1 MRTPAIEIIM
11 MLVLALVMCIN
22 TLAAQSPPATFLI
35 KPAKLL
41 DGKRK
46 IARQEPVMLQAL
58 AELLSIADKSLKNGP
73 YSVVYKEKVPPSG
86 DKHDYMSVGP
96 YWWPDSTKANG
107 LPYIRKDGQVNP
119 ERYAI
124 KDDEYQNAI
133 SRDVYFLGLA
143 WFYTGNEKYAIHAA
157 GLLRTWFLDTATRMN
172 PHLNYGQAIPGIT
185 DGRGIGLIDTHNVTM
200 LIDGIQLLKGS
211 RALSAAEYKGIQDW
225 YRQFLQW
232 MRTSPIGM
240 DEADELNNHGT
251 WYDVQQV
258 AIALF
263 TGQKELAR
271 QMLEQQSKKR
281 IDNQLEAEG
290 GQPKELARTLSWNYS
305 LFNLRAFFELALL
318 AENVDVDLWNYESPG
333 KKSLKK
339 AYAWLLPYVTG
350 KKEWQYQQIKP
361 KHDDDFLELSEV
373 AAEKYRD
380 IDLAALRV
388 RHRDFRNNLL
398 LLTDWAY

>member
-1 MRTPAIEIIM
+1 MKTPAIEIIIM
-11 MLVLALVMCIN
+11 LILVLLMCIN
-22 TLAAQSPPATFLI
+22 TLAAQSPPETFLI

-46 IARQEPVMLQAL
+46 IAREEPAMLQAL

-96 YWWPDSTKANG
+96 YWWPDSTKADG

-143 WFYTGNEKYAIHAA
+143 WFYTGNEKYAVHAA

-263 TGQKELAR
+263 TGQQELAR

-281 IDNQLEAEG
+281 IDNQLEAAG

-318 AENVDVDLWNYESPG
+318 AENVKVDLWNYESPG

-339 AYAWLLPYVTG
+339 AYAWLLPYAAG
-350 KKEWQYQQIKP
+350 KKEWEYQQIKP
-361 KHDDDFLELSEV
+361 KHDEDFLELSEV
-373 AAEKYRD
+373 AAEKYTD
-380 IDLAALRV
+380 IDLAALRE
-388 RHRDFRNNLL
+388 RHSDFRNNLL

>member
-1 MRTPAIEIIM
+1 MRTPSIEICIM
-11 MLVLALVMCIN
+11 LLLALLMCIS
-22 TLAAQSPPATFLI
+22 TLAAQSPPETFLI

-46 IARQEPVMLQAL
+46 IAQRDTAMQRAL
-58 AELLSIADKSLKNGP
+58 TELLSIADRSLRNGP
-73 YSVVYKEKVPPSG
+73 YSVVYKNKVPPSG
-86 DKHDYMSVGP
+86 NKHDYMSVGP
-96 YWWPDSTKANG
+96 YWWPDSSKANG

-124 KDDEYQNAI
+124 KDDEFQNAI

-143 WFYTGNEKYAIHAA
+143 WFYTGNEKYAAHAA

-211 RALSAAEYKGIQDW
+211 KALSTAEYEGIQEW

-232 MRTSPIGM
+232 MRSSPIGK

-258 AIALF
+258 IIALF
-263 TGQKELAR
+263 TGQRELAKE
-271 QMLEQQSKKR
+271 MLEQQTKRR
-281 IDNQLEAEG
+281 IDKQLEADGE
-290 GQPKELARTLSWNYS
+290 QPKELARTLSWNYS

-318 AENVDVDLWNYESPG
+318 AENVQVDLWHYESPG
-333 KKSLKK
+333 RKSLKK
-339 AYAWLLPYVTG
+339 AYTWLLPYATG
-350 KKEWQYQQIKP
+350 KKEWQHQQIKP
-361 KHDDDFLELSEV
+361 RHNEEFLELSEV
-373 AAEKYRD
+373 AAKKYTD
-380 IDLAALRV
+380 IDLAVLREK
-388 RHRDFRNNLL
+388 HGNFRNNLI

>member
-1 MRTPAIEIIM
+1 MRTPAIEIII
-11 MLVLALVMCIN
+11 MLIFILLTCIN
-22 TLAAQSPPATFLI
+22 TLAAQSPPETFLI

-46 IARQEPVMLQAL
+46 IARQEPAMLQAL

-143 WFYTGNEKYAIHAA
+143 WFYTGNEKYAAHAA

-263 TGQKELAR
+263 TGQKDLAR

-281 IDNQLEAEG
+281 IDNQLEAAG

-318 AENVDVDLWNYESPG
+318 AENVNVDLWNYESPG

-339 AYAWLLPYVTG
+339 AYAWLLPYAIG

-361 KHDDDFLELSEV
+361 KHDEDFLELSEV
-373 AAEKYRD
+373 AAEKYTD
-380 IDLAALRV
+380 IDLAALRE

>member
-1 MRTPAIEIIM
+1 MKTPAIEIIIM
-11 MLVLALVMCIN
+11 LILVLLMCIN
-22 TLAAQSPPATFLI
+22 TLAAQSPPETFLI

-46 IARQEPVMLQAL
+46 IAREEPAMLQAL

-96 YWWPDSTKANG
+96 YWWPDSTKADG

-143 WFYTGNEKYAIHAA
+143 WFYTGNEKYAVHAA

-263 TGQKELAR
+263 TGQQELAR

-281 IDNQLEAEG
+281 IDNQLEAAG

-318 AENVDVDLWNYESPG
+318 AENVKVDLWNYESPG

-339 AYAWLLPYVTG
+339 AYAWLLPYAAG
-350 KKEWQYQQIKP
+350 KKEWEYQQIKP
-361 KHDDDFLELSEV
+361 KHDEDFLELSEV
-373 AAEKYRD
+373 AAEKYTD
-380 IDLAALRV
+380 IDLAALRE

>member
-1 MRTPAIEIIM
+1 MPAIEICIM
-11 MLVLALVMCIN
+11 LIVALLICFQ
-22 TLAAQSPPATFLI
+22 TLSAQSPPETFLV

-46 IARQEPVMLQAL
+46 IAQQEPVMQQAL
-58 AELLSIADKSLKNGP
+58 TELLSIADRSLRNGP
-73 YSVVYKEKVPPSG
+73 YSVVYKDKAPPSG
-86 DKHDYMSVGP
+86 NKHDYMSVGP
-96 YWWPDSTKANG
+96 YWWPDSSKTNG
-107 LPYIRKDGQVNP
+107 LPYIRKDGHVNP

-124 KDDEYQNAI
+124 KDDEFQNAI

-143 WFYTGNEKYAIHAA
+143 WFYTGNEKYAAHAA

-200 LIDGIQLLKGS
+200 LIDGIQLLKDS
-211 RALSAAEYKGIQDW
+211 KALSAAEYKGIQEW

-232 MRTSPIGM
+232 MRSSPIGR

-258 AIALF
+258 VIALF
-263 TGQKELAR
+263 TGQRDLAKE
-271 QMLEQQSKKR
+271 MLEQQTKKR
-281 IDNQLEAEG
+281 IDKQLEADG

-318 AENVDVDLWNYESPG
+318 AENVQVDLWNYESPG
-333 KKSLKK
+333 RKSLKK
-339 AYAWLLPYVTG
+339 AYTWLLPYATG

-361 KHDDDFLELSEV
+361 RHNEEFLELSEV
-373 AAEKYRD
+373 AAKKYTD
-380 IDLAALRV
+380 IDLAVLREK
-388 RHRDFRNNLL
+388 HGDFRNNLL

>member
-1 MRTPAIEIIM
+1 MRTPSIEICIM
-11 MLVLALVMCIN
+11 LLLALLMCIS
-22 TLAAQSPPATFLI
+22 TLSAQTPPETFLI

-46 IARQEPVMLQAL
+46 IAQRDTAMQQAL
-58 AELLSIADKSLKNGP
+58 TELLSIADRSLRNGP
-73 YSVVYKEKVPPSG
+73 YSVVYKDKAPPSG
-86 DKHDYMSVGP
+86 NKHDYMSVGP
-96 YWWPDSTKANG
+96 YWWPDSSKANG

-124 KDDEYQNAI
+124 KDDEFQNAI

-143 WFYTGNEKYAIHAA
+143 WFYTGNEKYAAHAA

-211 RALSAAEYKGIQDW
+211 KALSAADYKGIQEW

-232 MRTSPIGM
+232 MRSSPIGR

-258 AIALF
+258 IIALF
-263 TGQKELAR
+263 TGQRELAKE
-271 QMLEQQSKKR
+271 MLEQQTKTR
-281 IDNQLEAEG
+281 IDKQLEADGE
-290 GQPKELARTLSWNYS
+290 QPKELARTLSWNYS

-318 AENVDVDLWNYESPG
+318 AENVQVDLWNYESPG
-333 KKSLKK
+333 RKSLKK
-339 AYAWLLPYVTG
+339 AYTWLLPYATG
-350 KKEWQYQQIKP
+350 RKEWQHQQVKP
-361 KHDDDFLELSEV
+361 RHDEEFLELSEV
-373 AAEKYRD
+373 AAKKYTD
-380 IDLAALRV
+380 IDLAVLREK
-388 RHRDFRNNLL
+388 HGNFRNNLF